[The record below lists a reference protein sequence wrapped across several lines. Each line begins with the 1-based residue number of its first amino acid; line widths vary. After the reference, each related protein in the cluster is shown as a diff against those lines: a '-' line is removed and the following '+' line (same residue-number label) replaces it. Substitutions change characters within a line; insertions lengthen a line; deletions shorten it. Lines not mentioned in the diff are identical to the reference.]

1 MNVAIYISVDL
12 DAGEV
17 RLGGRRVRL
26 HPAPQPDAF
35 FLGHPRG
42 PVTRLLGFEER
53 TMLLLDAEPGEIG
66 QRIAEA
72 ALVSPGEMPERLRVA
87 VSLALA
93 GGAEDAP
100 AFNECALFAL
110 RQEGWDWQRLREAP
124 ALVVDRLVS
133 RKPSTAKEDGW
144 NRIVFAEPTP
154 DLEELVSGMVESLEA
169 RLAESSSVAG
179 EDVLSEPPRDTSSRR
194 PAFSARLMPTVDA
207 AGATSAA
214 PLSARVTKI
223 DQEPHGKAVPGDAAT
238 VAARTIDE
246 HGTAA
251 SSRAGESVERWR
263 SPSSVSAPSSWPATE
278 ATSVPAAP
286 SEFSATG
293 EAVERARRSERRT
306 GGPAAFRVVPTRS
319 SPTFESLPARED
331 WPEVGPL
338 VASPLS
344 GPRPI
349 QSLAESMPGQT
360 ADRFPLPAMEGT
372 SPAVAEIV
380 ERAPALHVAPAP
392 APQPSFQDWLEELA
406 LELEAECDLRG
417 IDP

>member
-12 DAGEV
+12 DAGEI

-26 HPAPQPDAF
+26 HPASQPDAF

-42 PVTRLLGFEER
+42 PVARLLGFEER

-87 VSLALA
+87 VSMALA

-100 AFNECALFAL
+100 SFNECALFAL
-110 RQEGWDWQRLREAP
+110 RQEGWDWRHIQESP
-124 ALVVDRLVS
+124 ALVVDRLIG
-133 RKPSTAKEDGW
+133 RKPTAAKEDGW

-154 DLEELVSGMVESLEA
+154 DLEELVSGMVENLQA
-169 RLAESSSVAG
+169 RLAESSSGVVEEA
-179 EDVLSEPPRDTSSRR
+179 LPEPPRDASSRR
-194 PAFSARLMPTVDA
+194 PAFSARLMPTV
-207 AGATSAA
+207 GATGAASAA
-214 PLSARVTKI
+214 PLSARVAKI
-223 DQEPHGKAVPGDAAT
+223 DQLPSGKAVQGGAAT

-246 HGTAA
+246 RGTAA
-251 SSRAGESVERWR
+251 SSSAGESVERSR
-263 SPSSVSAPSSWPATE
+263 SSGAASAPSSWPAPE

-286 SEFSATG
+286 AELLATG
-293 EAVERARRSERRT
+293 AAVEMARRVERRT
-306 GGPAAFRVVPTRS
+306 GGPAAFRVVPTRA

-331 WPEVGPL
+331 WPEAAPL
-338 VASPLS
+338 VASPWS

-349 QSLAESMPGQT
+349 QSLVEPMPGKT
-360 ADRFPLPAMEGT
+360 GERILSPAMEGT
-372 SPAVAEIV
+372 SPAVPEIV
-380 ERAPALHVAPAP
+380 ERAPALSGAPAP

>member
-66 QRIAEA
+66 RRIAEA

-179 EDVLSEPPRDTSSRR
+179 EDVLSEPPRDASSRR

-223 DQEPHGKAVPGDAAT
+223 DQEPHGKPVPGDAAT

-251 SSRAGESVERWR
+251 SSRSRDGESVERGR
-263 SPSSVSAPSSWPATE
+263 SPSSASAPSPWPAIAE
-278 ATSVPAAP
+278 PSVPAESA
-286 SEFSATG
+286 EFPATG
-293 EAVERARRSERRT
+293 KSAETARRASGR
-306 GGPAAFRVVPTRS
+306 AAFRVVPTRS

-338 VASPLS
+338 VASPLAGS
-344 GPRPI
+344 QPI

-360 ADRFPLPAMEGT
+360 SVRLP
-372 SPAVAEIV
+372 SPAVSEIV
-380 ERAPALHVAPAP
+380 ERAPALSVAPAP